1 MDKERAVEIRN
12 DTIITH
18 PRELVYHTYRDRL
31 PELVEM
37 LDNIESMEELER
49 REEGDTTHLLNEWKA
64 QGEIPKIAQRWIKPE
79 MLRWKDR
86 ATWHAQEWTVDWAF
100 EMAFL
105 TDRVTVQ
112 GKSFYREL
120 GPSRTSLELRGEL
133 NIDAMG
139 LPGMPRLIARK
150 AGPVVERFVLAL
162 VQPNLVKTA
171 QALQRFLDE
180 GR

>member
-37 LDNIESMEELER
+37 LDNIESMMELER